1 MRTRT
6 EERQKRE
13 TKDEDERQRPK
24 HHVVRANKYGQA
36 GLEPRH
42 SALTL
47 PPANQDATFSRRE
60 KKNGRERKREKTR
73 KGRKTHKTRKL
84 DSMAG
89 TPDHASTKT
98 NIDPDV
104 IVQLN
109 S

>member
-6 EERQKRE
+6 EERQKRK

-24 HHVVRANKYGQA
+24 HHAVRANKYGQA

-47 PPANQDATFSRRE
+47 PLPTKTPRPRGGR
-60 KKNGRERKREKTR
+60 KNGRERKREKTR

-98 NIDPDV
+98 NIDLDV